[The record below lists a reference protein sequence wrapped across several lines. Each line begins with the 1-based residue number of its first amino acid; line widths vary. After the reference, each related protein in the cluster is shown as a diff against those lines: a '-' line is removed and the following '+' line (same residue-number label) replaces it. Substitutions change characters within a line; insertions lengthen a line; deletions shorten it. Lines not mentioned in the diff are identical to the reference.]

1 MDYNALLDTAV
12 ELGYHLAMCGA
23 ETFRVEESIDRILSV
38 YGLKS
43 ESFAITNCLTVSIET
58 PEGETTTKMKRI
70 GHHGNDLDA
79 VERYN
84 ALSRRIC
91 AQKPTPA
98 EAAIWLEE
106 THIQRRSYRLPV
118 YLFGNFLAAAGFA
131 VFFGGGLVD
140 SICSGICGVLVGLV
154 NYFLDSLKVNP
165 FFRTIAAAF
174 LLAIAAYGMGAM
186 GFAGNTDAVVIGAL
200 MILVPGLLFTNAMR
214 DIIFGD
220 TNSGINRIVQVLL
233 VAAAI
238 ALGTGSAWS
247 LASSFWGVPVSNPA
261 ADYSLLIQCISSFV
275 ACVGFFI
282 VFNIHGP
289 GGFLCALGGVLSW
302 FAYSVVFHF
311 RANEFLGYFVA
322 GLISAIYAEMMARI
336 RKYPAISYL
345 VISIFTLIPGA
356 GIYYATNHLVKGEM
370 ERFATRST
378 NTIAIAGAIAVG
390 ILLVST
396 TVRLWNTWLQQHKKK

>member
-1 MDYNALLDTAV
+1 MNYNALLDTAV

-38 YGLKS
+38 YGIKS
-43 ESFAITNCLTVSIET
+43 ETFAITNCLTVSMET
-58 PEGETTTKMKRI
+58 PEGEIITKMKRI
-70 GHHGNDLDA
+70 GHHGNDLDS
-79 VERYN
+79 VEHYN

-91 AQKPTPA
+91 AEKPTPA
-98 EAAIWLEE
+98 EAALWLKQ
-106 THIQRRSYRLPV
+106 THAQRRSYTLPV

-131 VFFGGGLVD
+131 VFFGGRLVD
-140 SICSGICGVLVGLV
+140 SFCSGICGILVGLV
-154 NYFLDSLKVNP
+154 NHFLDSLKVNP

-174 LLAIAAYGMGAM
+174 LLAVAAYGMGSI
-186 GFAGNTDAVVIGAL
+186 GLAGNTDSVVIGAL

-247 LASSFWGVPVSNPA
+247 LASSFWGVPISDPA
-261 ADYSLLIQCISSFV
+261 AQYGLLIQCISSFI

-289 GGFLCALGGVLSW
+289 GGFLCAFGGVLSW

-311 RANEFLGYFVA
+311 SGNEILGYFIA
-322 GLISAIYAEMMARI
+322 GVISAVYAEAMARI

-370 ERFATRST
+370 ESFATRST
-378 NTIAIAGAIAVG
+378 TTVAIAGAIAVG

-396 TVRLWNTWLQQHKKK
+396 TVRLWNTWLQQHKKN